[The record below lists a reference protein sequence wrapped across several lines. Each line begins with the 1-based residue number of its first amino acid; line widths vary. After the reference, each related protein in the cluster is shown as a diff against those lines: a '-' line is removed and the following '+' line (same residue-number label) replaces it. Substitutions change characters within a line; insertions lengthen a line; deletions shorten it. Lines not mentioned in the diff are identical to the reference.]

1 MLHEEPAF
9 MAAEKLTKARLVQIL
24 VTLLVLISAFL
35 WRTFSHESVTLITC
49 GMEKPCQFDIEGKRV
64 TVSQL
69 VSQDVPKFSIEPWDE
84 QWSIDVNGSTEY
96 QSGVLFLSPKAQNNI
111 ELKINHGITLK
122 LRYLP

>member
-9 MAAEKLTKARLVQIL
+9 MAAEKLTKARLAQIL
-24 VTLLVLISAFL
+24 ITLQVLISAFL
-35 WRTFSHESVTLITC
+35 WRTFSHESGTLITC
-49 GMEKPCQFDIEGKRV
+49 GMEKPCQFYIEGKRI

-69 VSQDVPKFSIEPWDE
+69 ESQDAPKYSLSPWDE
-84 QWSIDVNGSTEY
+84 RWSLQVNGVAEY
-96 QSGVLFLSPKAQNNI
+96 QSGVLLLSPKNQENI

>member
-1 MLHEEPAF
+1 
-9 MAAEKLTKARLVQIL
+9 MAAEKLTKARLAQIL

-35 WRTFSHESVTLITC
+35 WRTFSHESVTLINC
-49 GMEKPCQFDIEGKRV
+49 VMEKPCQFDIEGKRV

-69 VSQDVPKFSIEPWDE
+69 VSHVPKFSIEPWDE